1 MPHIRSSLEEAYARL
16 TAMKLYAYRA
26 LDYVQAATTAD
37 RRYLLYCAVQK
48 AKVST
53 EGVKVVAQLAQCI
66 GAKAFDG
73 HTYFEMAMRDVQL
86 IPPLEGSTHINLG
99 LTARFMARYFERADD
114 NLAAPP
120 SFADR
125 QSSAGEN
132 AYLYEAHGSAIN
144 SIAFAHF
151 LKAYRPLAAI
161 PNVRIFA
168 RQAKAFQLF
177 GRKQHDRA
185 RRAATEETT
194 STHTQAELLSGQ
206 CLACI
211 AYGQLIAEC
220 AVHVDLAPQLTSVIF
235 HLLIHDLSTTA
246 ATLASLPQWS
256 RPARASLQRIA
267 ALPRTTAEDWEY
279 ISGLLAAQ

>member
-1 MPHIRSSLEEAYARL
+1 
-16 TAMKLYAYRA
+16 
-26 LDYVQAATTAD
+26 
-37 RRYLLYCAVQK
+37 VQK

-53 EGVKVVAQLAQCI
+53 EGVKVVAQLAECI
-66 GAKAFDG
+66 GARAFDG
-73 HTYFEMAMRDVQL
+73 QTWFEMAMRDVQL

-99 LTARFMARYFERADD
+99 LTARFIARYFERSDG

-132 AYLYEAHGSAIN
+132 EYLYEARSGAIN

-151 LKAYRPLAAI
+151 LEAYRPLASI

-177 GRKQHDRA
+177 ARKQRTRQDP
-185 RRAATEETT
+185 AAAEETT

-206 CLACI
+206 CVATI

-220 AVHVDLAPQLTSVIF
+220 AVRVDLPAQLTSAIF
-235 HLLIHDLSTTA
+235 HLLIHDLSVSTA
-246 ATLASLPQWS
+246 ALASLPQWNS
-256 RPARASLQRIA
+256 DARTSLRRIA
-267 ALPRTTAEDWEY
+267 AIPRTTAEDWEF
-279 ISGLLAAQ
+279 ISGLLAGQ